1 MFLKQKRKQLVR
13 ATAGFLTVWLSGL
26 VFLFCCQ
33 MSVAQAAST
42 EGESCPLAK
51 LKDSCNKSGDK
62 NESQFVSIEKEQ
74 LKLECCGFLPAVFDK
89 ARKIEKLQETGQ
101 AASNIK
107 IPISKS
113 LFVKQEFA
121 QPKVFRSLI
130 LNRENTR
137 LKNCVFRI

>member
-1 MFLKQKRKQLVR
+1 MFPKQKRKQLKR
-13 ATAGFLTVWLSGL
+13 LTAGFLTVWMSGI

-33 MSVAQAAST
+33 IPGVEAADL
-42 EGESCPLAK
+42 EAESCPLAK
-51 LKDSCNKSGDK
+51 THDSCNKSSNK
-62 NESQFVSIEKEQ
+62 NESQFVSIEKEH
-74 LKLECCGFLPAVFDK
+74 LNLECCRFLPAVFDK

-101 AASNIK
+101 SASNIK
-107 IPISKS
+107 ISILKS